1 MTSTRPPFHVRAHR
15 ITDKDYPDR
24 VAHTLMH
31 KLLGEFEQQHP
42 RWATYKEDNC
52 ADGKFDWCV
61 RACSLRSVKRI
72 LAV

>member
-1 MTSTRPPFHVRAHR
+1 MSVLLCNRQGNCVHLYVRGDGLAGCV

-52 ADGKFDWCV
+52 ADGKFDW
-61 RACSLRSVKRI
+61 
-72 LAV
+72 